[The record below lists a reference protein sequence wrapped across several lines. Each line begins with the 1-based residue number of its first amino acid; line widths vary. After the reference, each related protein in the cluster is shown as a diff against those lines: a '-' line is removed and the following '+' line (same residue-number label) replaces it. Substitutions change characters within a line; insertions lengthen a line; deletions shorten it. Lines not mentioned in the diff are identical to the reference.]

1 MPIIFADTLSP
12 SWDLVAD
19 IQILLHFH
27 FMQNAYL
34 AGTLVAI
41 TAGLMGFFMVLRSQ
55 SFAGHSLANVG
66 FAGATGAVLLGIPP
80 VVGLFLAGV
89 LAAIGIQT
97 LNVAAGER
105 RQSDIAVGAVLT
117 ASLALGFLFIH
128 LATAEYAANVYNV
141 LFGNVLGISDTDV
154 GVIAYSTLVLLAVLI
169 FIARPFF
176 FASLDPDVA
185 AASGVPVRLLAF
197 GYLVLLALEVAV
209 AVQIVGVLL
218 IFALLVTPAAIA
230 QYVTTRP
237 AVAAALAVA
246 LALLFTWMGLA
257 VGYFT
262 LYPVGFF
269 ITTFAFGTY
278 ALVRGG
284 RFVLKRAGQRHLAL
298 SHLERSGGEV
308 MSVVVAGV
316 LPPFTLNL
324 WQDVQAMLSYDF
336 MRQALLAG
344 TILSIVAGLV
354 GYFVVLRHQS
364 FAGESL
370 SDVAFA
376 GALGRCSPGHQPAC
390 VLAGHHYRGG
400 SGDGGIRR
408 AVAGTRRG
416 HWDGACLGAG
426 IGGALPEPV
435 HDAGQRD
442 RHGLLRRNGVVRQPP
457 GHLRRPDTYHRAR
470 QRTGGAP
477 PPPHRASVALRLA

>member
-1 MPIIFADTLSP
+1 MPIALADTLSP

-34 AGTLVAI
+34 AGTLVAVS
-41 TAGLMGFFMVLRSQ
+41 AGLMGFFMVLRGQ

-66 FAGATGAVLLGIPP
+66 FAGATGALLFGIPP

-89 LAAIGIQT
+89 LAAVGIQT

-105 RQSDIAVGAVLT
+105 HQSDIAVGAVLT

-154 GVIAYSTLVLLAVLI
+154 GVIVVSTLVLLGVLL

-209 AVQIVGVLL
+209 AVQVVGVLL

-230 QYVTTRP
+230 QDVTTRP

-262 LYPVGFF
+262 PYPVGFF
-269 ITTFAFGTY
+269 ITSFAFGTY
-278 ALVRGG
+278 AIVRGG
-284 RFVLKRAGQRHLAL
+284 RFVLNRAGQRHHVRSRLW
-298 SHLERSGGEV
+298 RSGGE
-308 MSVVVAGV
+308 A
-316 LPPFTLNL
+316 
-324 WQDVQAMLSYDF
+324 
-336 MRQALLAG
+336 
-344 TILSIVAGLV
+344 
-354 GYFVVLRHQS
+354 
-364 FAGESL
+364 
-370 SDVAFA
+370 
-376 GALGRCSPGHQPAC
+376 
-390 VLAGHHYRGG
+390 
-400 SGDGGIRR
+400 
-408 AVAGTRRG
+408 
-416 HWDGACLGAG
+416 
-426 IGGALPEPV
+426 
-435 HDAGQRD
+435 
-442 RHGLLRRNGVVRQPP
+442 
-457 GHLRRPDTYHRAR
+457 
-470 QRTGGAP
+470 
-477 PPPHRASVALRLA
+477 